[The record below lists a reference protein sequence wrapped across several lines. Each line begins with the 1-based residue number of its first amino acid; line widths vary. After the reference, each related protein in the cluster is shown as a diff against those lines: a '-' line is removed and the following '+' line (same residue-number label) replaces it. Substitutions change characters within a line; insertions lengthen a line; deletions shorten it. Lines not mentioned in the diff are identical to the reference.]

1 MQTTHVTRHIH
12 ASCSAVYQALLDPQA
27 IPHWKVPDGMTCHIH
42 SFAATEGGTF
52 RISLTYDA
60 PTSAGKSTAQTDT
73 YHGRFAK
80 LVPDEQIVEIDQ
92 CETDDP
98 SMQGEMTITYTLTDA
113 ANAGTDLH
121 ALHEGLPDGVS
132 PADNELGWQM
142 SLSKL
147 AALVEKPNSH

>member
-1 MQTTHVTRHIH
+1 MQTTRVTRHIH
-12 ASCSAVYQALLDPQA
+12 ASRSAVYHALLDPQA
-27 IPHWKVPDGMTCHIH
+27 IPYWKVPDGMTCHIH

-60 PTSAGKSTAQTDT
+60 PTSAGKSTAQTDI

-92 CETDDP
+92 FETDDP